1 MSRELEDFF
10 LRIRPAHAV
19 VPACIG
25 STLGGPT
32 GDPLRQIFDVL
43 GEPIVHDVFQG
54 FNTTVFAYGQSG
66 TGKSYTCAPASAV
79 RVRNYS

>member
-1 MSRELEDFF
+1 M
-10 LRIRPAHAV
+10 HAV
-19 VPACIG
+19 VPAWVKLIPG
-25 STLGGPT
+25 STSGGPP

-66 TGKSYTCAPASAV
+66 TGKSYTCAPASAGTELFA
-79 RVRNYS
+79 NAFFINP